1 METIVIDYGSGNLLS
16 VAKALE
22 RAGREA
28 EINGTVTVSQ
38 ETGAVD
44 RADHIVLP
52 GVGAFGDCAN
62 GLRTLPKM
70 VDALERNIRQKKK
83 PFLGICV
90 GMQLMADRGLE
101 HGSHEGLGW
110 IEGVVRP
117 LAPLK
122 SELKIP
128 HMGWNVFETTPAS
141 SHPVLSNFVGPTHAY
156 FVHSYSIH
164 CRNETDVLATSD
176 YGGQFP
182 AVVGRENMIGTQF
195 HPEKSQ
201 TAGLKLLHNF
211 LRWDGEVT

>member
-110 IEGVVRP
+110 IQGVVRP

-164 CRNETDVLATSD
+164 CRNDTDVLATSD

>member
-101 HGSHEGLGW
+101 HGRHEGLGW
-110 IEGVVRP
+110 IQGVVRP

-128 HMGWNVFETTPAS
+128 HMGWNVFETAPAS
-141 SHPVLSNFVGPTHAY
+141 SHPVLSNFIGPTHAY

-164 CRNETDVLATSD
+164 CRNNTDVLATSD

-182 AVVGRENMIGTQF
+182 AVVGRDNMIGTQF

-201 TAGLKLLHNF
+201 AAGLKLLHNF